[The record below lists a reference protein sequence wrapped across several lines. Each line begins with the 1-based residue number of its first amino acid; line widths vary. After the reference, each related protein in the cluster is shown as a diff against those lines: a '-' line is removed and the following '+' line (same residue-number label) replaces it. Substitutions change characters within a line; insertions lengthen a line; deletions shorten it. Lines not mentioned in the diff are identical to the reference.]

1 LFPAQNR
8 TQAILVV
15 EALMNVCGV
24 AFLPRGYG
32 AYDEFNLRKFT
43 ATCCST
49 PAAATAA
56 ADAKDVDE

>member
-1 LFPAQNR
+1 
-8 TQAILVV
+8 
-15 EALMNVCGV
+15 MNVCGV